1 MGGVVDVGL
10 APSLA
15 TRRWALQEL
24 LGSGYAVADGIAAS
38 SGVVVL
44 DEATAP
50 LVGATRARAR
60 DLGIIV
66 LLDDPHDRTPR
77 AIVALVDEGAD
88 VCLVA
93 PGIAGLAAHVRALAA
108 HHPARPP
115 APSAP
120 SPCPA

>member
-1 MGGVVDVGL
+1 MNVVEVGL
-10 APSLA
+10 APSLG
-15 TRRWALQEL
+15 RRRKALQEL
-24 LGSGYAVADGIAAS
+24 LGSGYAVADGIAGS

-50 LVGATRARAR
+50 RVHATRVRAH

-66 LLDDPHDRTPR
+66 LLDDQHDCTPR
-77 AIVALVDEGAD
+77 AVVALIDDGAD

-93 PGIAGLAAHVRALAA
+93 PGVAGLAAHVRALAA

-115 APSAP
+115 ASFAP

>member
-1 MGGVVDVGL
+1 MGVVDVGL
-10 APSLA
+10 APSLGK
-15 TRRWALQEL
+15 RRRALQEL

-50 LVGATRARAR
+50 LIRATRARAR

-66 LLDDPHDRTPR
+66 LLDDQHDCTPR
-77 AIVALVDEGAD
+77 SIVALIDDGAD

-115 APSAP
+115 ASFAP